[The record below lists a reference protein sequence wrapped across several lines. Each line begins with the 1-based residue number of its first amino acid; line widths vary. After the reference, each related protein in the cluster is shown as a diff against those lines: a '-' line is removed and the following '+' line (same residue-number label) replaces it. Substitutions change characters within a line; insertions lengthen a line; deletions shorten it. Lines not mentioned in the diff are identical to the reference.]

1 MPDLFE
7 KCLGDGGNFGF
18 LRQAGDDYFCHPVL
32 DPEPGHHM
40 TWAGRR
46 VIQWSINNYLGL
58 AEEPEL
64 RAVAAG
70 AAARHGVGAPMG
82 ARIMT
87 GTTEAHLDL
96 EDRFARWLGKEAA
109 VLFSSGYLGAMGT
122 IASLLGPRD
131 TVILDKLAHAS
142 SVDGVLAS
150 GARFRVFRHN
160 DLGSLESHLDVAR
173 RDAQGGILVITE
185 GVFGMRGDLGRLRE
199 ICDLKDAYGARL
211 FVDDAHGLGV
221 MGGHGRGCGEHWAV
235 QERIDLH
242 FGTLSK
248 AFAAVGGVAAAAR
261 PVADWIRFNAR
272 TQVFTKAM
280 PMLQVEVLARTL
292 DLVAAGDH
300 RRARLGS
307 VARALRRGLG
317 ALGFNLGDSG
327 SPLVTV
333 YVPAGDVRL
342 GMAMIRGLRERGVF
356 VTGVAYP
363 VVPRGILLFR
373 LVPTASHTDEDVAET
388 VEAFRQ
394 VRDSLGLGGAP
405 GPGEQAG

>member
-1 MPDLFE
+1 MSDLFE

-32 DPEPGHHM
+32 EPEPGHRM

-58 AEEPEL
+58 AEEPDL
-64 RAVAAG
+64 RAVAAQ
-70 AAARHGVGAPMG
+70 AAARYGVSAPMG

-87 GTTEAHLDL
+87 GTTRAHLGL
-96 EDRFARWLGKEAA
+96 EARFAHWLGKEAA
-109 VLFSSGYLGAMGT
+109 VLFGSGYLGAMGT
-122 IASLLGPRD
+122 VAALLGPHD

-160 DLGSLESHLDVAR
+160 DLGSLEAHLKVAR
-173 RDAQGGILVITE
+173 RDARGGILVVTE

-221 MGGHGRGCGEHWAV
+221 MGGHGRGCGEHFDV
-235 QERIDLH
+235 QDRIDVY
-242 FGTLSK
+242 FATTSK
-248 AFAAVGGVAAAAR
+248 AFSAIGGVAAAAR

-280 PMLQVEVLARTL
+280 PMIQVEVLGRTL

-300 RRARLGS
+300 RRARLWA
-307 VARALRRGLG
+307 VARALRGGLG
-317 ALGFNLGDSG
+317 DLGFHLGDAG

-333 YVPAGDVRL
+333 PVPAGDVRL
-342 GMAMIRGLRERGVF
+342 GMAMIRGLRERGGF
-356 VTGVAYP
+356 VTGVTYP
-363 VVPRGILLFR
+363 VVPRGIMLFR

-394 VRDSLGLGGAP
+394 VRDSLGLDGAP
-405 GPGEQAG
+405 GPGERAG